1 MYRIYKQGYQTK
13 VVSLNKSDQGS
24 VHVLNEQ
31 LGLTKLL
38 QDQHEYYLKRV
49 EEIELQKREL
59 QILQDEIATS
69 RKPTVITEGKTDKM
83 ILETA
88 WSKLYPEREMPFNI
102 TSCDLED
109 GTSGGGAAG
118 CGILRKQLE
127 SVRHDSPNII
137 IGLFDYDQAGM
148 DAFKLDKNYTL
159 TEGYSNIKRNKNGR
173 GFAVLLPI
181 PEGREDFETTKNLP
195 IEFYFEEA
203 DLRKEVDGYSLG
215 LIQPVLQAKFMGVI
229 VKQFETNELQY
240 AQVESNTKT
249 VFAEKIVPT
258 FEPSSFRNFD
268 MLFSIFDKIINDQ
281 V

>member
-1 MYRIYKQGYQTK
+1 
-13 VVSLNKSDQGS
+13 
-24 VHVLNEQ
+24 
-31 LGLTKLL
+31 
-38 QDQHEYYLKRV
+38 
-49 EEIELQKREL
+49 
-59 QILQDEIATS
+59 
-69 RKPTVITEGKTDKM
+69 
-83 ILETA
+83 
-88 WSKLYPEREMPFNI
+88 
-102 TSCDLED
+102 
-109 GTSGGGAAG
+109 
-118 CGILRKQLE
+118 
-127 SVRHDSPNII
+127 
-137 IGLFDYDQAGM
+137 M